1 MDKNNLDTWENQI
14 LEQEENKIEEED
26 VDVAESEAEAEDVDV
41 AESEAE
47 AEDVEAAEPEAEA
60 EDTEAP
66 EPKAETEEVEAAEP
80 EIEASK
86 KVPRYYGTI
95 FSMLMFFALVPIVVS
110 IAILSI
116 TSISLTRNNIKDSM
130 ENTLYVVANDL
141 AKYCEQNDITAMNAS
156 GYYDYI
162 DSLTGQGIEMAIV
175 MEGIPCTT
183 SIKNENGYRIREIE
197 VEKNVE
203 EIGEG
208 FYDDKVV
215 IDGKEYFG
223 YYMPI
228 YRDGRLSCIAF
239 ACSLTDSRDSAVT
252 TIIVYFL
259 IVAVILLIVFALFA
273 YYFGR
278 ILDRLFR
285 STGDNLNELAKGNIS
300 EQKFRG
306 GGLKE
311 IGMIVDSTKTVQEN
325 LSRVIG
331 KVKDTSGQLS
341 GGINEVTGLS
351 QNNTSLAEQ
360 IADTMEELAHASAS
374 LDINVQDINTQMLE
388 IGTCVN
394 DIRDNVNHLGDTSG
408 EVLVTND
415 AAMKDMQS
423 ILRTSEETVRAVE
436 GIANQIA
443 KTNASVA
450 EIDKA
455 LELILNISEQTR
467 LLGLNAS
474 IEAARAGEMGRGF
487 SVVAEEIRNL
497 SDQSTKGA
505 EIIKEIIGRI
515 VEMSGNSVRLV
526 GDVNR
531 MTLQEQQGIV
541 QTQRKYEELSKSISA
556 SVEEIQVVT
565 GKIDHL
571 AEYKEKVIDHV
582 QSLSAISQQNTASN
596 EEVSNHVEQML
607 EEIKEV
613 TSHCEKMNAMAEE
626 LNQSVEYFYEEKEM

>member
-14 LEQEENKIEEED
+14 LEQEENQIEEED
-26 VDVAESEAEAEDVDV
+26 VDVAE
-41 AESEAE
+41 
-47 AEDVEAAEPEAEA
+47 PEAEA
-60 EDTEAP
+60 ED
-66 EPKAETEEVEAAEP
+66 VEAAEP

-223 YYMPI
+223 YYMPV

-360 IADTMEELAHASAS
+360 IADTLEELAHASAS

-423 ILRTSEETVRAVE
+423 ILRISEETVRAVE

-443 KTNASVA
+443 KTNDSVA

-505 EIIKEIIGRI
+505 EIIKEIIERI

>member
-14 LEQEENKIEEED
+14 LEQEENQI
-26 VDVAESEAEAEDVDV
+26 
-41 AESEAE
+41 E

-60 EDTEAP
+60 ED
-66 EPKAETEEVEAAEP
+66 VDVAEP

-223 YYMPI
+223 YYMPV

-341 GGINEVTGLS
+341 GDINEVTGLS
-351 QNNTSLAEQ
+351 QNNTLLAEQ

-423 ILRTSEETVRAVE
+423 ILRISEETVRAVE

-443 KTNASVA
+443 KTNDSVA

>member
-1 MDKNNLDTWENQI
+1 
-14 LEQEENKIEEED
+14 
-26 VDVAESEAEAEDVDV
+26 
-41 AESEAE
+41 
-47 AEDVEAAEPEAEA
+47 
-60 EDTEAP
+60 
-66 EPKAETEEVEAAEP
+66 
-80 EIEASK
+80 
-86 KVPRYYGTI
+86 
-95 FSMLMFFALVPIVVS
+95 
-110 IAILSI
+110 
-116 TSISLTRNNIKDSM
+116 
-130 ENTLYVVANDL
+130 
-141 AKYCEQNDITAMNAS
+141 
-156 GYYDYI
+156 
-162 DSLTGQGIEMAIV
+162 
-175 MEGIPCTT
+175 
-183 SIKNENGYRIREIE
+183 
-197 VEKNVE
+197 
-203 EIGEG
+203 
-208 FYDDKVV
+208 
-215 IDGKEYFG
+215 
-223 YYMPI
+223 
-228 YRDGRLSCIAF
+228 
-239 ACSLTDSRDSAVT
+239 
-252 TIIVYFL
+252 
-259 IVAVILLIVFALFA
+259 
-273 YYFGR
+273 
-278 ILDRLFR
+278 
-285 STGDNLNELAKGNIS
+285 
-300 EQKFRG
+300 
-306 GGLKE
+306 
-311 IGMIVDSTKTVQEN
+311 
-325 LSRVIG
+325 
-331 KVKDTSGQLS
+331 
-341 GGINEVTGLS
+341 
-351 QNNTSLAEQ
+351 
-360 IADTMEELAHASAS
+360 
-374 LDINVQDINTQMLE
+374 MLE

-423 ILRTSEETVRAVE
+423 ILRISEETVRAVE

-443 KTNASVA
+443 KTNDSVA

-505 EIIKEIIGRI
+505 EIIKEIIERI
-515 VEMSGNSVRLV
+515 AEMSGNSVRLV

>member
-14 LEQEENKIEEED
+14 LEQEENQIEEED
-26 VDVAESEAEAEDVDV
+26 VDVAEPEAEAEEVEA
-41 AESEAE
+41 AEPEAE
-47 AEDVEAAEPEAEA
+47 AEDVEAAEPEA
-60 EDTEAP
+60 
-66 EPKAETEEVEAAEP
+66 
-80 EIEASK
+80 EASK

-223 YYMPI
+223 YYMPV

-311 IGMIVDSTKTVQEN
+311 IGIIVDSTKTVQEN

-423 ILRTSEETVRAVE
+423 ILRISEETVRAVE

-443 KTNASVA
+443 KTNDSVA

-505 EIIKEIIGRI
+505 EIIKEIIERI

>member
-14 LEQEENKIEEED
+14 LEQEENQIEE
-26 VDVAESEAEAEDVDV
+26 
-41 AESEAE
+41 
-47 AEDVEAAEPEAEA
+47 EDVEAAEPEAEA
-60 EDTEAP
+60 
-66 EPKAETEEVEAAEP
+66 
-80 EIEASK
+80 SK
-86 KVPRYYGTI
+86 KVSRYYGTI

-223 YYMPI
+223 YYMPV

-341 GGINEVTGLS
+341 GDINEVTGLS
-351 QNNTSLAEQ
+351 QNNTLLAEQ

-423 ILRTSEETVRAVE
+423 ILRISEETVRAVE

-443 KTNASVA
+443 KTNDSVA

>member
-14 LEQEENKIEEED
+14 LEQEENQIEEED
-26 VDVAESEAEAEDVDV
+26 VDVAESEAEAE
-41 AESEAE
+41 E
-47 AEDVEAAEPEAEA
+47 VEAAEPEA
-60 EDTEAP
+60 
-66 EPKAETEEVEAAEP
+66 
-80 EIEASK
+80 EASK

-223 YYMPI
+223 YYMPV

-423 ILRTSEETVRAVE
+423 ILRISEETVRAVE

-443 KTNASVA
+443 KTNDSVA

-505 EIIKEIIGRI
+505 EIIKEIIERI

>member
-1 MDKNNLDTWENQI
+1 
-14 LEQEENKIEEED
+14 
-26 VDVAESEAEAEDVDV
+26 
-41 AESEAE
+41 
-47 AEDVEAAEPEAEA
+47 
-60 EDTEAP
+60 
-66 EPKAETEEVEAAEP
+66 
-80 EIEASK
+80 
-86 KVPRYYGTI
+86 
-95 FSMLMFFALVPIVVS
+95 
-110 IAILSI
+110 
-116 TSISLTRNNIKDSM
+116 
-130 ENTLYVVANDL
+130 
-141 AKYCEQNDITAMNAS
+141 
-156 GYYDYI
+156 
-162 DSLTGQGIEMAIV
+162 
-175 MEGIPCTT
+175 
-183 SIKNENGYRIREIE
+183 
-197 VEKNVE
+197 
-203 EIGEG
+203 
-208 FYDDKVV
+208 
-215 IDGKEYFG
+215 
-223 YYMPI
+223 MPI
-228 YRDGRLSCIAF
+228 YRAGRLSCIAF

-415 AAMKDMQS
+415 AAMKEMQS
-423 ILRTSEETVRAVE
+423 ILRISEETVRAVE

-443 KTNASVA
+443 KTNDSVA

-626 LNQSVEYFYEEKEM
+626 LNQSVEYFYEEKEI

>member
-14 LEQEENKIEEED
+14 LEQEENQIEE
-26 VDVAESEAEAEDVDV
+26 
-41 AESEAE
+41 
-47 AEDVEAAEPEAEA
+47 EDVEAAEPEAEA
-60 EDTEAP
+60 
-66 EPKAETEEVEAAEP
+66 
-80 EIEASK
+80 SK
-86 KVPRYYGTI
+86 KVSRYYGTI

-223 YYMPI
+223 YYMPV

-341 GGINEVTGLS
+341 GDINEVTGLS
-351 QNNTSLAEQ
+351 QNNTLLAEQ

-423 ILRTSEETVRAVE
+423 ILRISEETVRAVE

-443 KTNASVA
+443 KTNDSVA

-505 EIIKEIIGRI
+505 EIIKEIIERI

>member
-14 LEQEENKIEEED
+14 LEQEENQIEE
-26 VDVAESEAEAEDVDV
+26 
-41 AESEAE
+41 
-47 AEDVEAAEPEAEA
+47 EDVEAAEPEA
-60 EDTEAP
+60 
-66 EPKAETEEVEAAEP
+66 
-80 EIEASK
+80 EASK

-223 YYMPI
+223 YYMPV

-278 ILDRLFR
+278 ILARLFR

-311 IGMIVDSTKTVQEN
+311 IGLIVDSTKTVQEN

-341 GGINEVTGLS
+341 GDINEVTGLS
-351 QNNTSLAEQ
+351 QNNTLLAEQ

-423 ILRTSEETVRAVE
+423 ILRISEETVRAVE

-443 KTNASVA
+443 KTNDSVA

-505 EIIKEIIGRI
+505 EIIKEIIERI